1 MAFRIALAC
10 LIAVTLACEAGAESP
25 DSATSQLTDKD
36 FILEVTETGQ
46 WKPTEAQVATAKTA
60 LIAYLSSD
68 ARPTT
73 SSAEKYFEG
82 MRPSI
87 KARIGSYSLQYFGGF
102 YNWQDH
108 GWDPAGDKE
117 ILINALCDSF
127 VKNEHVNLTKSLE
140 HVDDGGACFF
150 QAAYSLAQRKIVH
163 FSVNGMA

>member
-1 MAFRIALAC
+1 MAFRIASAC
-10 LIAVTLACEAGAESP
+10 LIAVSVTCQAGAESL
-25 DSATSQLTDKD
+25 DSAASQLTNKD
-36 FILEVTETGQ
+36 FILEVMETGQ
-46 WKPTEAQVATAKTA
+46 WKPTEAQVAAAKAA
-60 LIAYLSSD
+60 LLAYLSSD
-68 ARPTT
+68 ALPTQG
-73 SSAEKYFEG
+73 SAEKYFES
-82 MRPSI
+82 MRPGI

-127 VKNEHVNLTKSLE
+127 VKNEHVDLTKSLE
-140 HVDDGGACFF
+140 HVNDGGACFF